1 MSKESLRQKMVD
13 NPFPNEQVDPKIK
26 RSKEFGMKVARA
38 ILYRHNFYS
47 SATNKVAKI
56 QENRYY
62 ASGRQDVNKY
72 KPRLDPYMD
81 SQNALSHVNIDWS
94 IEPVCPKVIN
104 QLIGGM
110 INQDHR
116 IQVNSID
123 PQSKINKEKQ
133 RDKYYANIIR
143 EEQLTEL
150 EQQAGAQLFPKEEN
164 APKTSEEID
173 MYMSMDYREPI
184 EISFEEIIDYEMYRN
199 DFNMI
204 KNQVIRDIV
213 ENNLGVVRRYWDEN
227 NDIRLRWVDIQN
239 YITSY
244 TEDPKHSDVEYQGEL
259 HEVTIRELRRL
270 SDGTLSEEELFQI
283 AQDAAN
289 RNENYNW
296 IYGNQYNNA
305 GEYNGQE
312 YSYDDYRIQVLD
324 FVYYTTDLKVYE
336 KKKKKNG
343 GYYMNKKDVNYT
355 PPERSNRKKE
365 RIDKE
370 YQMSYGGMWAVDAN
384 KMVYYGKSKNI
395 VRPEDPTG
403 IKSIDPRMIKDFIV
417 IEPNIRGGQSTSL
430 VDIMKPTL
438 DEMQLLVLK
447 MRHILAEVAPPGASI
462 DVSALNNLQLGT
474 DGVTPT
480 EVISMWKN
488 KGILIYDGEDDSGNP
503 MNRKPIEEML
513 NGVQGALVP
522 LVNQWMFKL
531 ETLRTTTGINDAADG
546 SSPDKD
552 ALVGIQKLRII
563 SANNATREIYQAYLE
578 GILQPVGSALVP
590 MIKTKIQYLDGV
602 QEYQNVIS
610 REGVRAIEFTPKA
623 VSLCRLGIKVEALP
637 NAEDI
642 QILDANIQRS
652 LDSQEIRLED
662 AIEVRRIMNPK
673 KAERYL
679 IYRRKKYQ
687 EEKMK
692 EFQQKEQMTSQREQ
706 QAAMAAAE
714 AEKVKEAARA
724 EREIAVKEA
733 ELRFKMELDDHQTK
747 NKIQI
752 VDREGYWK
760 ERHIE
765 EAETAEDTGIDANQD
780 GGTPKGGG
788 GPSISVGGGAGIP
801 RPISKP
807 RVFSHPDKAAK
818 RV

>member
-164 APKTSEEID
+164 TPKTSEEID

-395 VRPEDPTG
+395 ARPEDPTG

-417 IEPNIRGGQSTSL
+417 IEPNIRGGQST
-430 VDIMKPTL
+430 
-438 DEMQLLVLK
+438 
-447 MRHILAEVAPPGASI
+447 
-462 DVSALNNLQLGT
+462 
-474 DGVTPT
+474 
-480 EVISMWKN
+480 
-488 KGILIYDGEDDSGNP
+488 
-503 MNRKPIEEML
+503 
-513 NGVQGALVP
+513 
-522 LVNQWMFKL
+522 
-531 ETLRTTTGINDAADG
+531 
-546 SSPDKD
+546 
-552 ALVGIQKLRII
+552 
-563 SANNATREIYQAYLE
+563 
-578 GILQPVGSALVP
+578 
-590 MIKTKIQYLDGV
+590 
-602 QEYQNVIS
+602 
-610 REGVRAIEFTPKA
+610 
-623 VSLCRLGIKVEALP
+623 
-637 NAEDI
+637 
-642 QILDANIQRS
+642 
-652 LDSQEIRLED
+652 
-662 AIEVRRIMNPK
+662 
-673 KAERYL
+673 
-679 IYRRKKYQ
+679 
-687 EEKMK
+687 
-692 EFQQKEQMTSQREQ
+692 
-706 QAAMAAAE
+706 
-714 AEKVKEAARA
+714 
-724 EREIAVKEA
+724 
-733 ELRFKMELDDHQTK
+733 
-747 NKIQI
+747 
-752 VDREGYWK
+752 
-760 ERHIE
+760 
-765 EAETAEDTGIDANQD
+765 
-780 GGTPKGGG
+780 
-788 GPSISVGGGAGIP
+788 
-801 RPISKP
+801 
-807 RVFSHPDKAAK
+807 
-818 RV
+818 